1 MEITLVVPALEVQHL
16 HQEHNGFHENWKYG
30 GQRTMVVKCQT
41 KLDLNLFHLLAVKSE
56 ANYLISHSD
65 TYVRAPKC
73 TYKKVVKKIKLN

>member
-1 MEITLVVPALEVQHL
+1 
-16 HQEHNGFHENWKYG
+16 
-30 GQRTMVVKCQT
+30 MVVKCQT